1 MFDLD
6 DEEAKEEKKEELV
19 DLDDIMDEPASNN
32 IFAGGKFAGDDD
44 EDMKLDEN
52 IKKVR
57 KYDLSITY
65 DFYTR
70 TPRLWL

>member
-1 MFDLD
+1 M
-6 DEEAKEEKKEELV
+6 
-19 DLDDIMDEPASNN
+19 MDEPASNN
-32 IFAGGKFAGDDD
+32 IFAGGKFAGDED
-44 EDMKLDEN
+44 EDMKLEEN

-70 TPRLWL
+70 TPRLWLQGYGENGELLTKEEMY